1 MPKIT
6 LQDVTQITAAS
17 SATVINNN
25 NATLEEAIDNT
36 LSRDGTSPNEMNAQ
50 LDMNS
55 NPIINL
61 PVPTTS
67 GEPVRLGDIGTSV
80 FDTGIVASDF
90 GQDLMQAETAA
101 EARTLL
107 EVASSGAVSD
117 GDKGDIIVSGS
128 GASWDIDTSA
138 VTYAKMQNVSTNQLV
153 LGRNTSGSGHV
164 EELTASQVLDWVGST
179 QGQILFRDVS
189 GWTVL
194 SPGTNGQ
201 ILKTQGAGANPTW
214 VTIGTL
220 SDGDKGDITVSSSG
234 AAFTIDNDAV
244 TYAKMQNVSATS
256 RVLGRKTAG
265 AGDTEELTFSEVLDF
280 VGSAAQGDIL
290 YRNASAWVR
299 LGAGTSGYYLQTQG
313 AGANPQWAAVTSNPL
328 ADGDKGDIT
337 VSASGATWTID
348 NDAVTYAKIQN
359 VSATDK
365 ILGRS
370 TAGAGDIEEIT
381 CTATGRSILD
391 DASVSAVRTT
401 LGVAIGTDVQAFDA
415 TLTALAAYNTN
426 GLLTQTAADTF
437 TGRTIT
443 GTSGEITVTNG
454 NGVSGNPTLSL
465 NSNLKTATIS
475 YVIDG
480 GGSAITTGIKGPGI
494 PIDFNCTIN
503 SATILADQSG
513 SIVVD
518 IWKDTYANYPPTGA
532 DSICASAKPTISSGT
547 KNQDATLTGWT
558 TTINAGDILRFNVDS
573 ATTVTSCTVSLKVT
587 KT

>member
-1 MPKIT
+1 M
-6 LQDVTQITAAS
+6 
-17 SATVINNN
+17 
-25 NATLEEAIDNT
+25 
-36 LSRDGTSPNEMNAQ
+36 
-50 LDMNS
+50 
-55 NPIINL
+55 
-61 PVPTTS
+61 
-67 GEPVRLGDIGTSV
+67 
-80 FDTGIVASDF
+80 
-90 GQDLMQAETAA
+90 QDLSTTHLALG
-101 EARTLL
+101 RN
-107 EVASSGAVSD
+107 S
-117 GDKGDIIVSGS
+117 SGS
-128 GASWDIDTSA
+128 GD
-138 VTYAKMQNVSTNQLV
+138 
-153 LGRNTSGSGHV
+153 
-164 EELTASQVLDWVGST
+164 EEEVTASQLLDRAGGT
-179 QGQILFRDVS
+179 QGQILFRDVGS
-189 GWTVL
+189 WTVL

-234 AAFTIDNDAV
+234 ATFTIDNDVV

-299 LGAGTSGYYLQTQG
+299 LGAGTSGHYLQTQG
-313 AGANPQWAAVTSNPL
+313 AGANPQWAAVTANPL

-391 DASVSAVRTT
+391 DASTSAVRTT
-401 LGVAIGTDVQAFDA
+401 LGLAIGTDVQAFDA
-415 TLTALAAYNTN
+415 TLTAFAAYNTN

-443 GTSGEITVTNG
+443 GTSGEVTVTNG
-454 NGVSGNPTLSL
+454 DGVSGNPTISL
-465 NSNLKTATIS
+465 NSNLKVATINF
-475 YVIDG
+475 VIDG
-480 GGSAITTGIKGPGI
+480 GGSAITTGIKGDLAV
-494 PIDFNCTIN
+494 DFNCTIN
-503 SATILADQSG
+503 QATILADQSG

-547 KNQDATLTGWT
+547 KNQDAVLTGWT
-558 TTINAGDILRFNVDS
+558 TSITAGNILRFNVDS
-573 ATTVTSCTVSLKVT
+573 VTNIQRVTVSLKVT
-587 KT
+587 KS

>member
-1 MPKIT
+1 MSKIT
-6 LQDVTQITAAS
+6 LQDITQITAAS

-36 LSRDGTSPNEMNAQ
+36 ISRDGTSPNEMNAS

-61 PVPTTS
+61 PTPTSST
-67 GEPVRLGDIGTSV
+67 EPLRLGDVGTTL
-80 FDTGIVASDF
+80 FDTGVVTSTF
-90 GQDLMQAETAA
+90 GQSLVQADDAT

-107 EVASSGAVSD
+107 GVASSGAVSD
-117 GDKGDIIVSGS
+117 GDKGDVTVSAS
-128 GASWDIDTSA
+128 GATWTIDDNV
-138 VTYAKMQNVSTNQLV
+138 VTYAKMQDVSTTHLA
-153 LGRNTSGSGHV
+153 LGRNSSGSGDI
-164 EELTASQVLDWVGST
+164 EEVTTSQLLDWVGST
-179 QGQILFRDVS
+179 QGQILFRDVGS
-189 GWTVL
+189 WTVL

-234 AAFTIDNDAV
+234 AAFTIDNDVV

>member
-1 MPKIT
+1 MTKIT
-6 LQDVTQITAAS
+6 LQDITQITAAS

-61 PVPTTS
+61 PVPTTT

-80 FDTGIVASDF
+80 FDTGVVASAF
-90 GQDLMQAETAA
+90 GQDLVAAETAA

-128 GASWDIDTSA
+128 GAAWTIDTAA
-138 VTYAKMQNVSTNQLV
+138 VTYAKIQDVSTNQVV
-153 LGRNTSGSGHV
+153 LGRNTSGSGDV
-164 EELTASQVLDWVGST
+164 EEVTASQLLDWVGGT
-179 QGQILFRDVS
+179 QGQILFRDVGS
-189 GWTVL
+189 WTVL

-234 AAFTIDNDAV
+234 ATFTIDNDVV

-299 LGAGTSGYYLQTQG
+299 LGAGTSGHYLQTQG
-313 AGANPQWAAVTSNPL
+313 AGANPQWAAVTANPL

-391 DASVSAVRTT
+391 DASTSAVRTT
-401 LGVAIGTDVQAFDA
+401 LGLAIGTDVQAFDA
-415 TLTALAAYNTN
+415 TLTAFAAYNTN

-443 GTSGEITVTNG
+443 GTSGEVTVTNG
-454 NGVSGNPTLSL
+454 NGVSGNPTISL
-465 NSNLKTATIS
+465 NSNLKVATINF
-475 YVIDG
+475 VIDG
-480 GGSAITTGIKGPGI
+480 GGSAITTGIKGDLAV
-494 PIDFNCTIN
+494 DFNCTIN
-503 SATILADQSG
+503 QATILADQSG

-547 KNQDATLTGWT
+547 KNQDAVLTGWT
-558 TTINAGDILRFNVDS
+558 TSITAGNILRFNVDS
-573 ATTVTSCTVSLKVT
+573 VTNIQRVTVSLKVT
-587 KT
+587 KS